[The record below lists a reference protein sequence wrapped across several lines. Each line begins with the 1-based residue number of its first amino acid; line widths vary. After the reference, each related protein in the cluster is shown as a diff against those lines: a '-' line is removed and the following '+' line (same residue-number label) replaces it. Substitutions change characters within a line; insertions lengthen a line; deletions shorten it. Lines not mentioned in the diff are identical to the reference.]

1 MRRPIR
7 RSRLRFYRRSS
18 VPRRLFCRVAFAPSL
33 SRRRRRLH
41 RRQSRPHHRVTIRDN
56 VVILFR
62 VVMKAMMMMRRFR
75 AMEKRP
81 PLPDD
86 NKDFFFTPREGGK
99 KKRRRRG
106 RRQSAAHFVLLL
118 FSLCAMIGTRTIP
131 TRHTLLLHLPIPLF
145 FVRSPYVY
153 AIHKDIIQKTL
164 YTNKTLKKREK
175 KKNAPDTYL
184 FFALRDIFFGLT
196 KGKKNIYQRFSD
208 S

>member
-1 MRRPIR
+1 M
-7 RSRLRFYRRSS
+7 
-18 VPRRLFCRVAFAPSL
+18 
-33 SRRRRRLH
+33 
-41 RRQSRPHHRVTIRDN
+41 
-56 VVILFR
+56 
-62 VVMKAMMMMRRFR
+62 MKAMMMMRRFR

-118 FSLCAMIGTRTIP
+118 FSLCAMMIGTGTIP

-175 KKNAPDTYL
+175 KKCARHTS
-184 FFALRDIFFGLT
+184 FFCVERYFFWSHKSIPLLLCVCV
-196 KGKKNIYQRFSD
+196 SH
-208 S
+208 